1 MEDKSI
7 SFLRYVKIAQESDA
21 FFESEQFCPF
31 IRVQLSTHHSNLPL
45 EANFYTAGN
54 TNNPEDYSLPDI
66 SDTVSPKKLI
76 RINPFNSNFTD
87 KINTYDF
94 DFNEEIIQEEVYEPF
109 VNEEAKRLLSFMK
122 NKSKQKLKI
131 SNTDLQLKT
140 LSYSE
145 YTFEIR
151 SRNFEEKSDKFSYE
165 ENESITLN
173 DGTKVNSSSKN
184 PSINKTE
191 NNTNIYN
198 NKEIHVDTTK
208 QQIEYKAGDIRYD
221 IQNQSFST
229 NIDFT
234 NNFSTT
240 NIVNEIKTEIIQEV
254 NSSINKLENTFINQ
268 SVTRNEITKVE
279 NNIIKVIEE
288 KLVERDSKLLEKIEE
303 KTKKD
308 LKSFSRDFLNS

>member
-1 MEDKSI
+1 M
-7 SFLRYVKIAQESDA
+7 RYVKIAQESDA
-21 FFESEQFCPF
+21 FFESDQFCPF

-76 RINPFNSNFTD
+76 RINPFNSNSTD

-94 DFNEEIIQEEVYEPF
+94 DSNEETIQEEVYEPY
-109 VNEEAKRLLSFMK
+109 VNQEAKKLLFFMK
-122 NKSKQKLKI
+122 NRSKQKSKI

-140 LSYSE
+140 SSYSE

-173 DGTKVNSSSKN
+173 DGTKVNTSSKN

-191 NNTNIYN
+191 NSTNIYN

-221 IQNQSFST
+221 IQNQNFST

-279 NNIIKVIEE
+279 SNIIKVIEE

>member
-7 SFLRYVKIAQESDA
+7 SFVRYVKIAQESDA

-31 IRVQLSTHHSNLPL
+31 IRVQLSTNHSNLPL
-45 EANFYTAGN
+45 DANFYTAGN
-54 TNNPEDYSLPDI
+54 TNNPEDYTLPDI
-66 SDTVSPKKLI
+66 TDIVSPKKLI
-76 RINPFNSNFTD
+76 KINAFNSNIVD
-87 KINTYDF
+87 KITTYDF
-94 DFNEEIIQEEVYEPF
+94 ESDEEIIQEEVYEPF
-109 VNEEAKRLLSFMK
+109 INEEAKKLLAFMK
-122 NKSKQKLKI
+122 NKPKLKSKN
-131 SNTDLQLKT
+131 SNTDLQLK
-140 LSYSE
+140 LSSYSE
-145 YTFEIR
+145 HTFEIR

-165 ENESITLN
+165 ESESITLN
-173 DGTKVNSSSKN
+173 DGTKVNTSSKN

-191 NNTNIYN
+191 NNTNVYN
-198 NKEIHVDTTK
+198 NKEIHVDTTN
-208 QQIEYKAGDIRYD
+208 QQIEYKYDNTNFDIK
-221 IQNQSFST
+221 NQSFPT

-234 NNFSTT
+234 NNIKST
-240 NIVNEIKTEIIQEV
+240 NIVNEIKTEIIQEF

>member
-21 FFESEQFCPF
+21 FFESDQFCPF

-76 RINPFNSNFTD
+76 RINPFNSNSTD

-94 DFNEEIIQEEVYEPF
+94 DSNEETIQEEVYEPY
-109 VNEEAKRLLSFMK
+109 VNEEAKKILSFMK
-122 NKSKQKLKI
+122 NRSKQKSKI

-140 LSYSE
+140 SSYSE

-173 DGTKVNSSSKN
+173 DGTKVNASSKN

-191 NNTNIYN
+191 NSTNIYN

-221 IQNQSFST
+221 IQNQNFST

-240 NIVNEIKTEIIQEV
+240 NIVNEIKTEIIQEF

-308 LKSFSRDFLNS
+308 LKSFTRDFLNS

>member
-7 SFLRYVKIAQESDA
+7 SFVRYVKIAQESDA

-31 IRVQLSTHHSNLPL
+31 IRVQLSTNHSNLPL
-45 EANFYTAGN
+45 DANFYTAGN
-54 TNNPEDYSLPDI
+54 TNNPEDYTLPDI
-66 SDTVSPKKLI
+66 TDIVSPKKLI
-76 RINPFNSNFTD
+76 KINAFNSNIVD
-87 KINTYDF
+87 KITTYDF
-94 DFNEEIIQEEVYEPF
+94 ESDEEIIQEEVYEPF
-109 VNEEAKRLLSFMK
+109 INEEAKKLLAFMK
-122 NKSKQKLKI
+122 NKPKLKSKN
-131 SNTDLQLKT
+131 SNTDLQLK
-140 LSYSE
+140 LSSYSE
-145 YTFEIR
+145 HTFEIR

-165 ENESITLN
+165 ESESITLN
-173 DGTKVNSSSKN
+173 DGTKVNTSSKN
-184 PSINKTE
+184 PSINKML
-191 NNTNIYN
+191 
-198 NKEIHVDTTK
+198 HSGVSL
-208 QQIEYKAGDIRYD
+208 RYC
-221 IQNQSFST
+221 T

-234 NNFSTT
+234 NNIKST
-240 NIVNEIKTEIIQEV
+240 NIVNEIKTEIIQEF

>member
-21 FFESEQFCPF
+21 FFESDQFCPF

-76 RINPFNSNFTD
+76 RINPFNSNSTD

-94 DFNEEIIQEEVYEPF
+94 DSNEETIQEEVYEPY
-109 VNEEAKRLLSFMK
+109 VNQEAKKLLFFMK
-122 NKSKQKLKI
+122 NRSKQKSKI

-140 LSYSE
+140 SSYSE

-173 DGTKVNSSSKN
+173 DGTKVNTSSKN

-191 NNTNIYN
+191 NSTNIYN

-221 IQNQSFST
+221 IQNQNFST

-279 NNIIKVIEE
+279 SNIIKVIEE

>member
-131 SNTDLQLKT
+131 SNTDLLLKT
-140 LSYSE
+140 SSYSE
-145 YTFEIR
+145 YTFEIK

-198 NKEIHVDTTK
+198 NKEIHVDTAK